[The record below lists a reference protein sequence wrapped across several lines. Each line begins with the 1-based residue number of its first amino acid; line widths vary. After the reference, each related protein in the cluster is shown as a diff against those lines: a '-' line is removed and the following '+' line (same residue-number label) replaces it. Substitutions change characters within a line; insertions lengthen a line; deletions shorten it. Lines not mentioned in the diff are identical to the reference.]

1 MKKPANLRRKLL
13 CLAVVAL
20 ALLLW
25 QQFQLPCVLRSILGF
40 PCPGCGMTRAWLAAL
55 QLDFSAAFT
64 WHPMF
69 WCVPVGVVFIL
80 CDGKVFSNNKVNALI
95 LGALAVGIFFVY
107 LARLLGFLGGFA
119 LI

>member
-1 MKKPANLRRKLL
+1 MKISNLKNKLIF
-13 CLAVVAL
+13 CAVYVGVIAL
-20 ALLLW
+20 WMALDLQCFW
-25 QQFQLPCVLRSILGF
+25 LGTF
-40 PCPGCGMTRAWLAAL
+40 GVPCPGCGMTRAWLAAL

-69 WCVPVGVVFIL
+69 WCVPIGVVFIL

-95 LGALAVGIFFVY
+95 LGALAVGIFSVY
-107 LARLLGFLGGFA
+107 LARLLGFLGGFS

>member
-1 MKKPANLRRKLL
+1 
-13 CLAVVAL
+13 
-20 ALLLW
+20 
-25 QQFQLPCVLRSILGF
+25 
-40 PCPGCGMTRAWLAAL
+40 MTRAWLAAL

-95 LGALAVGIFFVY
+95 LGALAVGIFSVY
-107 LARLLGFLGGFA
+107 LARLLGFLGGFS